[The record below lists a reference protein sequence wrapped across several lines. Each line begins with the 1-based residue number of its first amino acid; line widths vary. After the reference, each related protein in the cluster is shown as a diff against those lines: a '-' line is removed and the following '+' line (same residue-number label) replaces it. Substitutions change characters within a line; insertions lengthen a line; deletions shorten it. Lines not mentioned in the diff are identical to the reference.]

1 MEKFLLQNI
10 IISQK
15 EKFFAKHSLVS
26 RIVLEKEVKK
36 ILSKEIVFITGI
48 RRSGKSSLLYLI
60 YKYLS
65 TRGNVPDENVLFINF
80 EDERFIN
87 FTVRDFETLFQSY
100 LEIENPQGK
109 KFFFLDEIQNIKG
122 WERWIARLYEFEN
135 VKIFITGSNASLTD
149 SDIST
154 VLTGRNRHIHNYTF
168 SVPEY
173 ALLQK
178 VELNSKTLHSES
190 GIVKVNRLM
199 NKYFETGGFPE
210 ALKTNDI
217 EIIDQYF
224 KDIIYRDVVAR
235 HKIRNI
241 KEIKELAIYLITNT
255 GNQNSYD
262 KLRKIIGAN
271 NTSTIKNYISFLQE
285 AFLIYALPLFDY
297 SVKKQIYNPNK
308 YYISDIGFYHA
319 VGFRFS
325 EDNGRLLENL
335 VLLDL
340 FRNSKEVYY
349 WKSKKAYE
357 VDFVVHEKKRITH
370 AIQVCYHLSNE
381 NQEREIRS
389 LIAAAD
395 ELKPKEFLIITMN
408 QNNTINTHNIKIT
421 VISYI
426 NWIVK
431 NL

>member
-1 MEKFLLQNI
+1 MEKNLLQNI
-10 IISQK
+10 IVSQK
-15 EKFFAKHSLVS
+15 EKFIAKHSLVNR
-26 RIVLEKEVKK
+26 RIIEKEIKK

-48 RRSGKSSLLYLI
+48 RRSGKSSILYLI

-65 TRGNVPDENVLFINF
+65 INKKVPEKNVLFVNF

-87 FTVRDFETLFQSY
+87 FTLSDFEILFQSY
-100 LEIENPQGK
+100 LEIENPRGK

-122 WERWIARLYEFEN
+122 WERWVARLYEFEDI
-135 VKIFITGSNASLTD
+135 KIFITGSNASLTD

-154 VLTGRNRHIHNYTF
+154 LLTGRNRHIHNFTF
-168 SVPEY
+168 SIPEY
-173 ALLQK
+173 AKLQK
-178 VELNSKTLHSES
+178 VELTSKTLLSDS
-190 GIVKVNRLM
+190 GLVKVNRLM
-199 NKYFETGGFPE
+199 NKYIETGGFPE
-210 ALKTNDI
+210 ALKTDDI
-217 EIIDQYF
+217 EIVDQYF

-262 KLRKIIGAN
+262 KLRKIIGAT
-271 NTSTIKNYISFLQE
+271 NTSTIKNYISVLQE

-308 YYISDIGFYHA
+308 YYVSDIGFYHA

-325 EDNGRLLENL
+325 EDKGRLLENL

-349 WKSKKAYE
+349 WKSKKGYE
-357 VDFVVHEKKRITH
+357 VDFVIHEKKQITH

-381 NQEREIRS
+381 NQEREVRG
-389 LIAAAD
+389 LITSAD

-408 QNNTINTHNIKIT
+408 QNDTINTHNIKI
-421 VISYI
+421 VIISYI
-426 NWIVK
+426 NWIMK

>member
-1 MEKFLLQNI
+1 MEKNLLQNI
-10 IISQK
+10 IVSQK
-15 EKFFAKHSLVS
+15 EKFIAKHSLVNR
-26 RIVLEKEVKK
+26 RIIGKEIKK
-36 ILSKEIVFITGI
+36 ILSREIVFITGI

-60 YKYLS
+60 YKYYS
-65 TRGNVPDENVLFINF
+65 INEKVPEENVLFINF

-87 FTVRDFETLFQSY
+87 FTLSDFETLFQSY
-100 LEIENPQGK
+100 LEIENPRGK

-122 WERWIARLYEFEN
+122 WERWVARLYEFEDI
-135 VKIFITGSNASLTD
+135 KIFITGSNASLTD

-154 VLTGRNRHIHNYTF
+154 LLTGRNRHIHNFTF
-168 SVPEY
+168 SIPEY
-173 ALLQK
+173 ANLQK
-178 VELNSKTLHSES
+178 VELTSKTLLSDN
-190 GIVKVNRLM
+190 GMVKVNRLM
-199 NKYFETGGFPE
+199 NRYIETGGFPE
-210 ALKTNDI
+210 ALKTDDI
-217 EIIDQYF
+217 EIVDQYF

-255 GNQNSYD
+255 GNLNSYD
-262 KLRKIIGAN
+262 KLRKIIGAT
-271 NTSTIKNYISFLQE
+271 NTSTIKNYISVLQE

-308 YYISDIGFYHA
+308 YYVSDIGFYYA

-325 EDNGRLLENL
+325 EDKGRLLENL

-349 WKSKKAYE
+349 WKSKKGYE
-357 VDFVVHEKKRITH
+357 VDFVIHEKKQIAH

-381 NQEREIRS
+381 NQEREVRG

-408 QNNTINTHNIKIT
+408 QNDTIHTHNINIT
-421 VISYI
+421 IISYI
-426 NWIVK
+426 NWIIK